1 MEINTTIAKLKLK
14 MVSGQLN
21 KKNSEKGMSLIEALV
36 STVIISIGFIA
47 VFQMVSY
54 SIQSIDV
61 SNERTKTTYL
71 TAMVAEDLLADK
83 FADLS
88 GKRLYEHIVD
98 IRPTTGDRNSWEM
111 ANCSDG
117 SATTSSAANV
127 LDEKTNK
134 WDKRFSTRR
143 IKCDDNAPNKKSFK
157 IFDICSSSTDCH
169 YVNDDIHDK
178 IYFGKM
184 QVTIKAGDR
193 LKTKFIYFQ
202 IH

>member
-1 MEINTTIAKLKLK
+1 MELKLK
-14 MVSGQLN
+14 TVSGQLN

-61 SNERTKTTYL
+61 SNERTKTAYL
-71 TAMVAEDLLADK
+71 TGMVAEDLIADK
-83 FADLS
+83 FADFS
-88 GKRLYEHIVD
+88 GKKLYEHMVD
-98 IRPTTGDRNSWEM
+98 NRPTTGDGNSWEM
-111 ANCSDG
+111 ISCSSG
-117 SATTSSAANV
+117 SALSSSTTNV
-127 LDEKTNK
+127 LVKKTNK
-134 WDKRFSTRR
+134 WDNRFSTRR
-143 IKCDDNAPNKKSFK
+143 IKCDTNAPNKKSFK

-169 YVNDDIHDK
+169 YVNADIHDK

-184 QVTIKAGDR
+184 QVSIKAGDKK
-193 LKTKFIYFQ
+193 KTKFLYFQ

>member
-1 MEINTTIAKLKLK
+1 MGKKLKT
-14 MVSGQLN
+14 VSGQLN

-61 SNERTKTTYL
+61 SNERTKTSYL
-71 TAMVAEDLLADK
+71 TGMVAEDLIADK

-88 GKRLYEHIVD
+88 GKKLYEHMAGN
-98 IRPTTGDRNSWEM
+98 RPTTGDRNSWEM
-111 ANCSDG
+111 ISCSSG
-117 SATTSSAANV
+117 SALSSSTTNV
-127 LDEKTNK
+127 LDQKINK
-134 WDKRFSTRR
+134 WNNRFSTRR
-143 IKCDDNAPNKKSFK
+143 IKCDPNAPNKKSFK
-157 IFDICSSSTDCH
+157 IFDICKSGCD

-178 IYFGKM
+178 IYFGKI
-184 QVTIKAGDR
+184 QVSIKAGDR
-193 LKTKFIYFQ
+193 IKTKFLYFQ

>member
-1 MEINTTIAKLKLK
+1 M
-14 MVSGQLN
+14 SGQLN

-71 TAMVAEDLLADK
+71 TAMVAEDIIADK

-88 GKRLYEHIVD
+88 GKKLYEHMVD
-98 IRPTTGDRNSWEM
+98 KRPTTGDRNSWEM
-111 ANCSDG
+111 GGCSDG
-117 SATTSSAANV
+117 STISSSATNV

-134 WDKRFSTRR
+134 WNKRFSTRR
-143 IKCDDNAPNKKSFK
+143 IKCDLNAPSKKSFK
-157 IFDICSSSTDCH
+157 IFDICKSGCD

-184 QVTIKAGDR
+184 QVAIKAGNR
-193 LKTKFIYFQ
+193 IKTKFLYFQ

>member
-1 MEINTTIAKLKLK
+1 MEINTTITKLKLK

-83 FADLS
+83 FADIS
-88 GKRLYEHIVD
+88 GKRLYEHMVD
-98 IRPTTGDRNSWEM
+98 IRPTSGDSNSWEM
-111 ANCSDG
+111 TRCSPG
-117 SATTSSAANV
+117 TAISSSAASV
-127 LDEKTNK
+127 FDEKKNK
-134 WDKRFSTRR
+134 WNNRFSTRR
-143 IKCDDNAPNKKSFK
+143 IKCDPNAPTLKSFK
-157 IFDICSSSTDCH
+157 IFDICSSDTICN
-169 YVNDDIHDK
+169 YKNEDIHDK
-178 IYFGKM
+178 LYFGKM

-193 LKTKFIYFQ
+193 VKTKFLYFQ

>member
-1 MEINTTIAKLKLK
+1 
-14 MVSGQLN
+14 VSGQLN

-47 VFQMVSY
+47 IFQMVSY

-83 FADLS
+83 FADIS

-98 IRPTTGDRNSWEM
+98 STSSGGDSWEM
-111 ANCSDG
+111 STCIPGSTLST
-117 SATTSSAANV
+117 SATSV
-127 LDEKTNK
+127 FEEKKNK
-134 WDKRFSTRR
+134 WNNRFSTRR
-143 IKCDDNAPNKKSFK
+143 IKCDPNVAIRKSFK
-157 IFDICSSSTDCH
+157 IFDICSSNPPCH
-169 YVNDDIHDK
+169 YVNDDIYDK

-184 QVTIKAGDR
+184 QVGIKAGDR
-193 LKTKFIYFQ
+193 IKTKFLYFQ

>member
-1 MEINTTIAKLKLK
+1 MEINTTITKLKLK

-71 TAMVAEDLLADK
+71 TGMVAEDLIADK
-83 FADLS
+83 FTDLS

-98 IRPTTGDRNSWEM
+98 STSSGGDSWEM
-111 ANCSDG
+111 STCSPG
-117 SATTSSAANV
+117 TAISSSAASV
-127 LDEKTNK
+127 FDEKKNK
-134 WDKRFSTRR
+134 WNNRFSTRR
-143 IKCDDNAPNKKSFK
+143 IKCDPNAPTLKSFK
-157 IFDICSSSTDCH
+157 IFDICSSDTICN
-169 YVNDDIHDK
+169 YKNEDIHDK
-178 IYFGKM
+178 LYFGKM

-193 LKTKFIYFQ
+193 TKTKFLYFQ

>member
-1 MEINTTIAKLKLK
+1 MGKKLKT
-14 MVSGQLN
+14 VSGQLN

-83 FADLS
+83 FADFS
-88 GKRLYEHIVD
+88 GKKLYEHMVD

-111 ANCSDG
+111 GGCSDG
-117 SATTSSAANV
+117 STISSSATNV

-143 IKCDDNAPNKKSFK
+143 IKCDPNAPNRKSFK
-157 IFDICSSSTDCH
+157 IFDICSSGCFYQNS
-169 YVNDDIHDK
+169 DIHDK

-184 QVTIKAGDR
+184 QVAIKAGDR
-193 LKTKFIYFQ
+193 IKTKFLYFQ

>member
-1 MEINTTIAKLKLK
+1 MA
-14 MVSGQLN
+14 SGQLN
-21 KKNSEKGMSLIEALV
+21 KKNSEKGTSLIEALV

-47 VFQMVSY
+47 IFQMVSY

-71 TAMVAEDLLADK
+71 TGMVAEDLLADK

-98 IRPTTGDRNSWEM
+98 IRPSSGLKNSWEM
-111 ANCSDG
+111 ATCNPGTAISS
-117 SATTSSAANV
+117 SATNV

-134 WDKRFSTRR
+134 WDKRFSTQR

-157 IFDICSSSTDCH
+157 IFEICSSGCD
-169 YVNDDIHDK
+169 YKNADIHDK

-184 QVTIKAGDR
+184 QVAIKAGDKI
-193 LKTKFIYFQ
+193 KTKFLYFQ

>member
-1 MEINTTIAKLKLK
+1 

-47 VFQMVSY
+47 IFQMVSY

-83 FADLS
+83 FADIS

-98 IRPTTGDRNSWEM
+98 STSSGGDSWEM
-111 ANCSDG
+111 STCIPGSTLST
-117 SATTSSAANV
+117 SATSV
-127 LDEKTNK
+127 FEEKKNK
-134 WDKRFSTRR
+134 WNNRFSTRR
-143 IKCDDNAPNKKSFK
+143 IKCDPNVPIRKSFK
-157 IFDICSSSTDCH
+157 IFDICSSDIICN
-169 YVNDDIHDK
+169 YENKDIHDK
-178 IYFGKM
+178 LYFGRM
-184 QVTIKAGDR
+184 QVTIKAGDKM
-193 LKTKFIYFQ
+193 KTKFLYFQ

>member
-1 MEINTTIAKLKLK
+1 MELKLK
-14 MVSGQLN
+14 TVSGQLN

-71 TAMVAEDLLADK
+71 TAMVAEDIIADK

-88 GKRLYEHIVD
+88 GKKLYEHMVD
-98 IRPTTGDRNSWEM
+98 KRPTTGDRNSWEM

-117 SATTSSAANV
+117 TALSSATANV

-143 IKCDDNAPNKKSFK
+143 IKCDPNAPNRKSFK
-157 IFDICSSSTDCH
+157 IFDICSSDCF
-169 YVNDDIHDK
+169 YKNSDIHDK

-184 QVTIKAGDR
+184 QVAIKAGNR
-193 LKTKFIYFQ
+193 IKTKFLYFQ

>member
-1 MEINTTIAKLKLK
+1 

-71 TAMVAEDLLADK
+71 TGMVAEDLLADK
-83 FADLS
+83 FADIS
-88 GKRLYEHIVD
+88 GKRLYEHIVNS
-98 IRPTTGDRNSWEM
+98 TSSGGDSWEM
-111 ANCSDG
+111 SGCSPG
-117 SATTSSAANV
+117 STLSTSASSV
-127 LDEKTNK
+127 FEEKKNK
-134 WDKRFSTRR
+134 WNNRFSTRR
-143 IKCDDNAPNKKSFK
+143 IKCDPNAPIRKSFK
-157 IFDICSSSTDCH
+157 IFNICSSGTCH
-169 YVNDDIHDK
+169 YQNSDIHDK
-178 IYFGKM
+178 LYFGKM
-184 QVTIKAGDR
+184 QVAIKAGNKI
-193 LKTKFIYFQ
+193 KTKFLYFQ